1 MELIDVWTDELV
13 KANYFTTAKGAVYGK
28 KAFLKGAKY
37 QQLQQV
43 LNDSIRLEHPQ
54 WMRLNDDKHPYL
66 EWNKDAPSDAPN
78 LYDARSFNSRL
89 QKFIDLTYRGRERL
103 QEVLTNYYGEYQL
116 KA

>member
-37 QQLQQV
+37 QELQQV
-43 LNDSIRLEHPQ
+43 LNDWVRLERGT
-54 WMRLNDDKHPYL
+54 WMSSENKKHPFL
-66 EWNKDAPSDAPN
+66 VWNKDAPSDAPN
-78 LYDARSFNSRL
+78 MYDARSFNPRL
-89 QKFIDLTYRGRERL
+89 QRFIDLTYRGRERL
-103 QEVLTNYYGEYQL
+103 QEVLTNHYGEYQL